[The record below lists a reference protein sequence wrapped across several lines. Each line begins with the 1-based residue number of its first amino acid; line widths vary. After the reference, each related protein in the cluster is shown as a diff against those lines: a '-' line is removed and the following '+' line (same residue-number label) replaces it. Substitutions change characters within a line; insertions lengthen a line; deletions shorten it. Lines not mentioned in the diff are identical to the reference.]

1 MKQKTWIIL
10 NTVISLSIIIALLT
24 ATIITGNNIYTKI
37 GTSFFGILIGLSIVP
52 DIKKDGKL
60 TWLSSLFLLL
70 SLYFVLNPWL

>member
-10 NTVISLSIIIALLT
+10 NTVISLSLIIALLT

-70 SLYFVLNPWL
+70 DLYFILNPWL

>member
-10 NTVISLSIIIALLT
+10 NTVISLSIIISLLT

-37 GTSFFGILIGLSIVP
+37 GTSFFGILIGLSIVS

-70 SLYFVLNPWL
+70 GLYFVLNPWL